1 MIKDRRQ
8 CDNRNKSL
16 ELKVR
21 VMKGRVQ
28 KLRNAGGLYRV
39 EKEADTPQKPQE
51 GRLANILSF
60 NF

>member
-8 CDNRNKSL
+8 CDNRSKSL

-21 VMKGRVQ
+21 MMKGRGQ

-39 EKEADTPQKPQE
+39 EKEADSPQKP
-51 GRLANILSF
+51 
-60 NF
+60 